1 MCHLTQDTQSEREIS
16 FHRNMQFHFTFL
28 TTKIKQHED
37 ETNME
42 NKNVN
47 GRERETVEKSLLL
60 TRNVVSSVDEMPT
73 VDGNGMLGRIRCMS
87 VIRLS
92 HENEKNIHIELYN
105 YN

>member
-1 MCHLTQDTQSEREIS
+1 MSMVE
-16 FHRNMQFHFTFL
+16 
-28 TTKIKQHED
+28 
-37 ETNME
+37 
-42 NKNVN
+42 
-47 GRERETVEKSLLL
+47 RERETVEKSLLL

-105 YN
+105 YNQLHF

>member
-1 MCHLTQDTQSEREIS
+1 
-16 FHRNMQFHFTFL
+16 MQFHFTFL

>member
-1 MCHLTQDTQSEREIS
+1 MTQDTQSEREIS